1 MTVRK
6 ISSLVAVIA
15 LAVSL
20 TSCTSTPFVAMQS
33 DLVKLRFDSPNG
45 YGFGIT
51 GVELPLVSD
60 TIDLREADLTFYHA
74 CQAMSALE
82 TNRYVEIDQT
92 TKVSKEDALS
102 SFKDSIKVQLAGLSD
117 AYPEMVRY
125 IYGAK
130 KRIAKRAVIT
140 QSYLAYQER
149 CKPYLALIAR
159 SAKAYKGEILI
170 QDPTWCWDGNHF
182 AALLQRKVG
191 QRWVTVQTTRPVAS
205 NILFC
210 GKGFPY
216 MTVGRYAPLKNPET
230 MRWYFVADA
239 GSPFKNGKYI
249 RIGKEMSVYQDGRVK
264 AQGLTF

>member
-1 MTVRK
+1 MRK
-6 ISSLVAVIA
+6 ISSLAAVLA

-20 TSCTSTPFVAMQS
+20 TSCASTPFVAMQS
-33 DLVKLRFDSPNG
+33 DLVKLTFDSPNG
-45 YGFGIT
+45 FGFGIT
-51 GVELPLVSD
+51 GEELPPVSD
-60 TIDLREADLTFYHA
+60 TIDLKAADLTFYHA

-82 TNRYVEIDQT
+82 TNRYMDIDQT
-92 TKVSKEDALS
+92 TKVSKDDALS
-102 SFKDSIKVQLAGLSD
+102 NFKESIRVELKGLSD
-117 AYPEMVRY
+117 AYPDVGRY

-140 QSYLAYQER
+140 KSYLAYQER

-159 SAKAYKGEILI
+159 SAKAYKGEIAI
-170 QDPTWCWDGNHF
+170 QDPTWCWDGNQF
-182 AALLQRKVG
+182 DALLQRKVG
-191 QRWVTVQTTRPVAS
+191 QRWVTVETTRPVKS
-205 NILFC
+205 DILYC

-239 GSPFKNGKYI
+239 GSPFKNGKSI
-249 RIGKEMSVYQDGRVK
+249 RIGKEMFVYQDGRVK